1 MKGDPSKPLLNGELS
16 LDSVSIFMPELS
28 ALFRF
33 DNEPVQMV
41 NSKMTFK
48 DFDIFTKGKTP
59 FTINGNVDFS
69 NLERMTTD
77 LKMKARNY
85 ELLNAPRTK
94 RAMVYGKMYVDFDA
108 TLRGPIDALMM
119 RGNMNI
125 LGKTDFTYVMKDSP
139 LTVNDRLGDMVTFV
153 NFNDTTEVANETIQP
168 VSINGM
174 DIAMTMHIDQAVQ
187 AHVDITPDGSNYML
201 LEGGGDLS
209 FQYTP
214 QGEMLLNGRYSLI
227 SGEMKYEIPVIPLK
241 TFNIQNG
248 SYVEWTGNVMNPQ
261 LNITATER
269 VRATV
274 GEDGQSPRMVS
285 FDVGIALSQRLENLG
300 LAFTL
305 SAPEDASVQDQ
316 LTAMTPEERG
326 KLAVTMLVTGMYM
339 AEGNSTGG
347 FNMNNALNSFLQS
360 EISNI
365 AGKALDISLGMETVD
380 NAEDGGKRTDYNFQ
394 FAKRFWNNRFR
405 IVIGGKVST
414 GNTAQQDETFI
425 DNVSIEY
432 RLDNSG
438 TRYVKV
444 FHDKNYESVLEG
456 EIIETGVGIVLRKKM
471 SHLGELFIFRKK
483 KD

>member
-1 MKGDPSKPLLNGELS
+1 
-16 LDSVSIFMPELS
+16 
-28 ALFRF
+28 
-33 DNEPVQMV
+33 
-41 NSKMTFK
+41 
-48 DFDIFTKGKTP
+48 
-59 FTINGNVDFS
+59 
-69 NLERMTTD
+69 
-77 LKMKARNY
+77 
-85 ELLNAPRTK
+85 
-94 RAMVYGKMYVDFDA
+94 MVYGKMYVDFDA

-444 FHDKNYESVLEG
+444 FHLSL
-456 EIIETGVGIVLRKKM
+456 IHI
-471 SHLGELFIFRKK
+471 
-483 KD
+483 

>member
-1 MKGDPSKPLLNGELS
+1 
-16 LDSVSIFMPELS
+16 
-28 ALFRF
+28 
-33 DNEPVQMV
+33 MV

-347 FNMNNALNSFLQS
+347 FNMNL
-360 EISNI
+360 
-365 AGKALDISLGMETVD
+365 SL
-380 NAEDGGKRTDYNFQ
+380 
-394 FAKRFWNNRFR
+394 
-405 IVIGGKVST
+405 IHI
-414 GNTAQQDETFI
+414 
-425 DNVSIEY
+425 
-432 RLDNSG
+432 
-438 TRYVKV
+438 
-444 FHDKNYESVLEG
+444 
-456 EIIETGVGIVLRKKM
+456 
-471 SHLGELFIFRKK
+471 
-483 KD
+483 

>member
-1 MKGDPSKPLLNGELS
+1 
-16 LDSVSIFMPELS
+16 
-28 ALFRF
+28 
-33 DNEPVQMV
+33 
-41 NSKMTFK
+41 
-48 DFDIFTKGKTP
+48 
-59 FTINGNVDFS
+59 
-69 NLERMTTD
+69 
-77 LKMKARNY
+77 
-85 ELLNAPRTK
+85 
-94 RAMVYGKMYVDFDA
+94 MVYGKMYVDFDA

-365 AGKALDISLGMETVD
+365 AGKALDISLEWKPLTMPKT
-380 NAEDGGKRTDYNFQ
+380 AESG
-394 FAKRFWNNRFR
+394 R
-405 IVIGGKVST
+405 ITTSSLP
-414 GNTAQQDETFI
+414 
-425 DNVSIEY
+425 NVS
-432 RLDNSG
+432 G
-438 TRYVKV
+438 TTVSVSSSVEKCLPVIQPSKMKHLLIMFPSNIVWTIAAPDMSKYSMTKTTKACSKVKSS
-444 FHDKNYESVLEG
+444 KQESVSFCE
-456 EIIETGVGIVLRKKM
+456 RK
-471 SHLGELFIFRKK
+471 
-483 KD
+483 

>member
-1 MKGDPSKPLLNGELS
+1 LGGDIDGTLAMKGDPSKPLLNGELS

-432 RLDNSG
+432 RLDKRHPICQS
-438 TRYVKV
+438 
-444 FHDKNYESVLEG
+444 
-456 EIIETGVGIVLRKKM
+456 IP
-471 SHLGELFIFRKK
+471 
-483 KD
+483 